1 MSAMMV
7 ARSARDET
15 PESRTRSGVRARARV
30 APEAQAQL
38 SATDRAS
45 PVKVLREQAES
56 RLPELVP
63 LRHARMGES
72 PFAFYRGT
80 AAVMAADLAR
90 TPSSGLN
97 VQLCGDAH
105 LSNFGLFGSPERRLV
120 FDINDFDETFRGPWE
135 WDLKRLAAS
144 LVVAGRE
151 NGFSGKQTRKIVLAA
166 VRRYQ
171 EAMAE
176 FAELGNLEVWYARVD
191 VDQEWERLTGQLDK
205 AMSRRLADTV
215 QKARGR
221 DHRQSLAKLTEVI
234 DGDRRIVPHPPTIVP
249 LSEATSSADRDQ
261 VDETVQ
267 DLLRRYISSLT
278 PDRRELLRSFRLA
291 DIAYKVGGVGSVGTR
306 CWIVLMSGRDTHDA
320 LFLQM
325 KEARDSV
332 LARHIGGTTRG
343 HEGARVVTG
352 QRLMQAS
359 SDIFLGWTRGVGL
372 DRQSRDYY
380 FRQLHDWKGSA
391 TIEAMPPK
399 GMRLYG
405 ELCAWTLARAH
416 ARSGDRIALAAYL
429 GTDDGVAQAVA
440 TFASSYADLTEQDFG
455 LFTDAMESGELASLN

>member
-1 MSAMMV
+1 MSAMML

-15 PESRTRSGVRARARV
+15 PESRTRLGVRARARV

-38 SATDRAS
+38 SVTDRAS
-45 PVKVLREQAES
+45 PVQVLREQAES

-166 VRRYQ
+166 ARRYQ

-221 DHRQSLAKLTEVI
+221 DHRAV
-234 DGDRRIVPHPPTIVP
+234 
-249 LSEATSSADRDQ
+249 
-261 VDETVQ
+261 
-267 DLLRRYISSLT
+267 
-278 PDRRELLRSFRLA
+278 
-291 DIAYKVGGVGSVGTR
+291 TR
-306 CWIVLMSGRDTHDA
+306 QAH
-320 LFLQM
+320 
-325 KEARDSV
+325 
-332 LARHIGGTTRG
+332 RG
-343 HEGARVVTG
+343 HR
-352 QRLMQAS
+352 R
-359 SDIFLGWTRGVGL
+359 
-372 DRQSRDYY
+372 
-380 FRQLHDWKGSA
+380 
-391 TIEAMPPK
+391 
-399 GMRLYG
+399 
-405 ELCAWTLARAH
+405 
-416 ARSGDRIALAAYL
+416 
-429 GTDDGVAQAVA
+429 
-440 TFASSYADLTEQDFG
+440 
-455 LFTDAMESGELASLN
+455 